1 MSNTTT
7 YRTCPR
13 SGLQFEAQAE
23 KLMLVNA
30 VVAVVFLLIGGL
42 LAFGVVLTRWPAV
55 HWLPADT
62 FYQVLTAHGIDML
75 IFWIIFFE
83 VAVLYFC
90 SSTLLRCR
98 LATPKFAWLAFVLML
113 VGAITNNVAVF
124 QGGSSVMMTSYVP
137 MMAAPSFYLGLIL
150 FAVGAL
156 IACFVFFGTL
166 VVAKRD
172 KTYQGSVP
180 LVTFGA
186 IVAAIIAVFTI
197 ASGAIILIPTFFMSI
212 GLIQH
217 VDPLIYRTI
226 WWAFGHS
233 SQQINVAAHISIWY
247 AVAAIAFNA
256 KPMSERVS
264 RGAFLLY
271 ILFLQLASA
280 HHLLADPG
288 VSTAWKV
295 VNTSY
300 FMYFAVLASMIH
312 GLTIPG
318 AIEVAQRAKGYNNG
332 LFEWLRKAPWGN
344 PVVSGV
350 FISIVGFGF
359 LGGIT
364 GVMMGT
370 EQLNMIIHNTIYVP
384 GHFHATVVV
393 GTTLSFM
400 ALTYFLI
407 PVLFK
412 REMIAPGL
420 AKIQPYLFGLSMY
433 FFCLVMMGAGTLGAI
448 QNDITSSRV
457 KTVEAA
463 AGNAVALA
471 SMNIVNP
478 EFPDARTASPTV
490 IAIDASDE
498 KSWKHECFGPIVCVV
513 KTESAAHSLAL
524 TANCAAEL
532 GAITCSCYSTNET
545 FKGEVEDAMN
555 AVFTPVSFNFTGA
568 AFVNQHAAFSDFHVT
583 GGNPSG
589 NASFTDAQY
598 VNRRFVWVG
607 NRSMG

>member
-1 MSNTTT
+1 MGQATT

-23 KLMLVNA
+23 KLIMWNA
-30 VVAVVFLLIGGL
+30 VAGVLFLAFGGL
-42 LAFGVVLTRWPAV
+42 LAIGVVLTRWPAV
-55 HWLPADT
+55 HWLEADT
-62 FYQVLTAHGIDML
+62 FYMVLTAHGIDML

-83 VAVLYFC
+83 VAVLYFA

-98 LATPKFAWLAFVLML
+98 LATPKIAWAAYALML
-113 VGAITNNVAVF
+113 IGAIVNNVSVF
-124 QGGSSVMMTSYVP
+124 QGSSSVMMTSYVP
-137 MMAAPSFYLGLIL
+137 MMAHWSFYLGLIL

-166 VVAKRD
+166 VVAKRE

-186 IVAAIIAVFTI
+186 ITAAIIAVFTI
-197 ASGAIILIPTFFMSI
+197 SSGAIILIPTFLMSI
-212 GLIQH
+212 GLINE

-247 AVAAIAFNA
+247 AVAAIAFGA

-288 VSTAWKV
+288 ISTEWKV

-312 GLTIPG
+312 ALSIPG
-318 AIEVAQRAKGYNNG
+318 AMEVAQRARGYNKG

-344 PVVSGV
+344 PTFSGV
-350 FISIVGFGF
+350 FIALVGFGF

-370 EQLNMIIHNTIYVP
+370 EQLNLLIHNTIYVP
-384 GHFHATVVV
+384 GHFHATVVI
-393 GTTLSFM
+393 GTTLTFM

-407 PVLFK
+407 PVLFQ

-420 AKIQPYLFGLSMY
+420 AKIQPYLFGFSMY
-433 FFCLVMMGAGTLGAI
+433 FFCLVMMGAGTLGVSRRHWDMAFSGHALAYEWPGAAYLMMGLVGISGIVAI
-448 QNDITSSRV
+448 AGGAIFV
-457 KTVEAA
+457 YVTVMSVFFGKKLDAGVVSPKFTPLMPAAPTAA
-463 AGNAVALA
+463 AQTYGSAGFVA
-471 SMNIVNP
+471 P
-478 EFPDARTASPTV
+478 
-490 IAIDASDE
+490 
-498 KSWKHECFGPIVCVV
+498 G
-513 KTESAAHSLAL
+513 
-524 TANCAAEL
+524 
-532 GAITCSCYSTNET
+532 T
-545 FKGEVEDAMN
+545 FVL
-555 AVFTPVSFNFTGA
+555 AVFFLVTFVLYY
-568 AFVNQHAAFSDFHVT
+568 FVNWKYLGQLWGLS
-583 GGNPSG
+583 
-589 NASFTDAQY
+589 
-598 VNRRFVWVG
+598 
-607 NRSMG
+607 

>member
-1 MSNTTT
+1 MTTTT

-13 SGLQFEAQAE
+13 TGLQFESQAE
-23 KLMLVNA
+23 KLMIVNAFVA
-30 VVAVVFLLIGGL
+30 VVALLVGGI
-42 LAFGVVLTRWPAV
+42 LAIGVVLTRWPAV
-55 HWLPADT
+55 HWLGADT
-62 FYQVLTAHGIDML
+62 FYMVLTAHGIDML

-83 VAVLYFC
+83 IAVLYFA

-98 LATPKFAWLAFVLML
+98 LATPKVAWLAFVLML
-113 VGAITNNVAVF
+113 IGAVTNNVAVF

-137 MMAAPSFYLGLIL
+137 MMASPWFYLGLIL

-156 IACFVFFGTL
+156 VGCFVFFGTL

-186 IVAAIIAVFTI
+186 ITAAIIAVFTI
-197 ASGAIILIPTFFMSI
+197 ASGAIILIPTFLMSVGI
-212 GLIQH
+212 IKE

-247 AVAAIAFNA
+247 AVAAIAFGA

-344 PVVSGV
+344 PVWSGI
-350 FISIVGFGF
+350 FISLIGFGF
-359 LGGIT
+359 LGGIS

-370 EQLNMIIHNTIYVP
+370 EQLNMIIHNTVYVP

-393 GTTLSFM
+393 GTTLTFM
-400 ALTYFLI
+400 ALTFFLI

-412 REMIAPGL
+412 REMINPTL
-420 AKIQPYLFGLSMY
+420 AKWQPYLFGFSMY
-433 FFCLVMMGAGTLGAI
+433 FFCLVMMGAGTLGVSRRHWDMSFGGAAMAYEWPGAAYLMMGLVGIAGVAAI
-448 QNDITSSRV
+448 AGGAIYIYITVGSLLWGKKLAGGDVSA
-457 KTVEAA
+457 KFTPIPPTAPTAA
-463 AGNAVALA
+463 AQSYGSAGFAAPGTFALA
-471 SMNIVNP
+471 M
-478 EFPDARTASPTV
+478 
-490 IAIDASDE
+490 
-498 KSWKHECFGPIVCVV
+498 
-513 KTESAAHSLAL
+513 
-524 TANCAAEL
+524 
-532 GAITCSCYSTNET
+532 
-545 FKGEVEDAMN
+545 
-555 AVFTPVSFNFTGA
+555 VFLVSFILYYFINWKYLS
-568 AFVNQHAAFSDFHVT
+568 Q
-583 GGNPSG
+583 
-589 NASFTDAQY
+589 
-598 VNRRFVWVG
+598 VWG
-607 NRSMG
+607 LS

>member
-1 MSNTTT
+1 MINTS

-13 SGLQFEAQAE
+13 SGLQFESQAE
-23 KLMLVNA
+23 KLMWVNA
-30 VVAVVFLLIGGL
+30 VTAVVALLVGGI
-42 LAFGVVLTRWPAV
+42 LAIGVVLTRWPAV
-55 HWLPADT
+55 HWLAADT
-62 FYQVLTAHGIDML
+62 FYMVLTAHGIDML

-98 LATPKFAWLAFVLML
+98 LATPRWAWLSFVLML
-113 VGAITNNVAVF
+113 VGAVMNNIAVF

-137 MMAAPSFYLGLIL
+137 MMASPYFYLGLIL

-156 IACFVFFGTL
+156 VACFVFFGTL

-186 IVAAIIAVFTI
+186 ITAAIIAVFTI
-197 ASGAIILIPTFFMSI
+197 ASGAIILIPTFLLSVGVI
-212 GLIQH
+212 NA

-247 AVAAIAFNA
+247 AVAAIAFGA

-318 AIEVAQRAKGYNNG
+318 AIEVAQRAKGYNKG
-332 LFEWLRKAPWGN
+332 LFEWLQKAPWGS
-344 PVVSGV
+344 PVFSAM
-350 FISIVGFGF
+350 FISLIGFGF
-359 LGGIT
+359 LGGIS

-400 ALTYFLI
+400 AMTYFLI
-407 PVLFK
+407 PVLFR
-412 REMIAPGL
+412 REMIQPGL
-420 AKIQPYLFGLSMY
+420 ARWQPYLFGFSMY
-433 FFCLVMMGAGTLGAI
+433 FFCLVMMGAGTLGVSRRHWDMTFSGAAMAYEWPGAAYLMMGLVGVAGVAAI
-448 QNDITSSRV
+448 TGGAIYIYITVGSILWGKRLD
-457 KTVEAA
+457 
-463 AGNAVALA
+463 AGKVSNHFTP
-471 SMNIVNP
+471 IP
-478 EFPDARTASPTV
+478 PTAPTV
-490 IAIDASDE
+490 VAQSY
-498 KSWKHECFGPIVCVV
+498 G
-513 KTESAAHSLAL
+513 SAGFAAPGTFVLA
-524 TANCAAEL
+524 
-532 GAITCSCYSTNET
+532 
-545 FKGEVEDAMN
+545 M
-555 AVFTPVSFNFTGA
+555 VFLVSFILYYFINWKYLS
-568 AFVNQHAAFSDFHVT
+568 Q
-583 GGNPSG
+583 
-589 NASFTDAQY
+589 
-598 VNRRFVWVG
+598 VWG
-607 NRSMG
+607 LS